1 MKDGFMKVSDFTDDF
16 IDDMYDY
23 MNDELCIMSTSRQ
36 EFFDGVKYEDMIG
49 YGNYEIYGVSLFDEF
64 KKFFNRKDYDQKMAI
79 ILSQDLVVKYS
90 QESDIDFVI
99 NPNAA
104 SIKKKPWIPD
114 VLGVVKEKHEEF
126 QKMRSSMKK
135 AVKQETPPDPDYD
148 PDYIMPVKKP
158 GKIIS
163 AVKKTAKTVVV
174 RKVSRNASKALG
186 KLAMSHFENNP
197 LVAGLLASPLG
208 AAAAPAI
215 LAILLE
221 FAPLPEGVK
230 NQIAP
235 YKDALIEELQ
245 CLALD
250 EGTAPLEDLAAKI
263 LPSLMESIGPLLMG
277 APAVKQ
283 LASGK
288 SEVFKIP
295 ENVPFEVKVKG

>member
-1 MKDGFMKVSDFTDDF
+1 MKDVFMKISDFTDDF
-16 IDDMYDY
+16 VDDIYDY
-23 MNDELCIMSTSRQ
+23 MHDELCIMHISRE
-36 EFFDGVKYEDMIG
+36 EFHEGVTYEDMIG
-49 YGNYEIYGVSLFDEF
+49 YGNYETYGVSLFDEF
-64 KKFFNRKDYDQKMAI
+64 KKFFNRKEYDQKMAI
-79 ILSQDLVVKYS
+79 ILSQDLVIKYS

-99 NPNAA
+99 NPNAS

-135 AVKQETPPDPDYD
+135 AAS
-148 PDYIMPVKKP
+148 KKP
-158 GKIIS
+158 DHHDDDEDELEPKKSGKIIS
-163 AVKKTAKTVVV
+163 AVKTTAKTVVV

-245 CLALD
+245 TLALD
-250 EGTAPLEDLAAKI
+250 EGTAPLEDLAAKL
-263 LPSLMESIGPLLMG
+263 LPSLMESIGPLLMS

-283 LASGK
+283 MSGGK
-288 SEVFKIP
+288 SDFNKIS
-295 ENVPFEVKVKG
+295 ENVSFEVKVKN